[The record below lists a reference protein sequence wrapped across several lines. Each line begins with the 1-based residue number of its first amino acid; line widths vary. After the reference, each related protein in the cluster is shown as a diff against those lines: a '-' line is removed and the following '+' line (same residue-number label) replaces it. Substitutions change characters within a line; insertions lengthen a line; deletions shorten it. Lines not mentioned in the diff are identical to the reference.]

1 MEDKEGPLPTTRVT
15 VKRDEAPE
23 GNYVAPRT
31 ENHTPYAGPTMQA
44 TAAPTTANAAAP
56 PPAGS
61 ETKKKRGR
69 PRKYAADGSLATT
82 LSPMPISSSI
92 PLSLEYSPWKRGTVR
107 SVETVKKSQ
116 KFDSQSQSQSQ
127 SQRQS
132 SAGNLTDVFT
142 VSL

>member
-1 MEDKEGPLPTTRVT
+1 MNGGQRGTITDDKGHSE
-15 VKRDEAPE
+15 KRWSSRRQLRGTQNGKQYPICGAH
-23 GNYVAPRT
+23 N
-31 ENHTPYAGPTMQA
+31 AGHRCTYYGECSS
-44 TAAPTTANAAAP
+44 AAA
-56 PPAGS
+56 GRVRN
-61 ETKKKRGR
+61 EEKRGR

-107 SVETVKKSQ
+107 SVETAKKSQ
-116 KFDSQSQSQSQ
+116 KFDSQSQ